1 VSSVARGRFGR
12 ESCYLPGVT
21 WPSGDPNQP
30 QGEPYQPQGAPYQPY
45 PQPYPEPY
53 PQAYQQPGPPPPP
66 PMPYQQAPY
75 GDPYAQQPYGA
86 PKKTSGWAIATLIL
100 GIVGAIPFSVICGI
114 VALKRTKDG
123 REGGRGL
130 AIAGL
135 VLSGL
140 WAVGAAVLVAL
151 AFFVTKDTTVATD
164 VKVGE
169 CITDVPDSARVMTL
183 PTVDCSQPHGGEVY
197 AVLTMPDGDYP
208 GPSAID
214 EWQNK
219 CPEEL
224 QSFSPDA
231 MTDESVGV
239 FVLYPTEETWAQ
251 GDRAVTC
258 IATLDPKRTGSI
270 KG

>member
-1 VSSVARGRFGR
+1 
-12 ESCYLPGVT
+12 
-21 WPSGDPNQP
+21 
-30 QGEPYQPQGAPYQPY
+30 
-45 PQPYPEPY
+45 
-53 PQAYQQPGPPPPP
+53 
-66 PMPYQQAPY
+66 
-75 GDPYAQQPYGA
+75 
-86 PKKTSGWAIATLIL
+86 
-100 GIVGAIPFSVICGI
+100 
-114 VALKRTKDG
+114 
-123 REGGRGL
+123 
-130 AIAGL
+130 
-135 VLSGL
+135 
-140 WAVGAAVLVAL
+140 
-151 AFFVTKDTTVATD
+151 
-164 VKVGE
+164 
-169 CITDVPDSARVMTL
+169 
-183 PTVDCSQPHGGEVY
+183 
-197 AVLTMPDGDYP
+197 MPDGDYP